1 MAVLLARAE
10 DTDVLIERH
19 VFSLYHILELEFVTT
34 RTRPLVRLVDQQLL
48 IRSPGEDHIATV
60 KLELWDGSPASS
72 GRTGSDSWEVDEVC
86 RFRISHDQLTV
97 WQLTSGPT
105 SISVDV
111 QPGWHKMR
119 VRSAGG
125 AAVARA
131 IDVYDPDDDVEE
143 NTEGILKGFETFL
156 LQVWPAEK

>member
-1 MAVLLARAE
+1 MALLLARAE

-19 VFSLYHILELEFVTT
+19 VFSLYHVLELESAATQA
-34 RTRPLVRLVDQQLL
+34 RPLLRLLDEQLL

-60 KLELWDGSPASS
+60 ELQLWDGPPEPSS
-72 GRTGSDSWEVDEVC
+72 QTDDHPWEADEFC
-86 RFRISHDQLTV
+86 RFRIHHDQLSI

-105 SISVDV
+105 AIGVDV
-111 QPGWHKMR
+111 QPGWYRMR

-125 AAVARA
+125 SAVARA
-131 IDVYDPDDDVEE
+131 IEVYDPDEDVEE
-143 NTEGILKGFETFL
+143 NFEGILRGFETFL